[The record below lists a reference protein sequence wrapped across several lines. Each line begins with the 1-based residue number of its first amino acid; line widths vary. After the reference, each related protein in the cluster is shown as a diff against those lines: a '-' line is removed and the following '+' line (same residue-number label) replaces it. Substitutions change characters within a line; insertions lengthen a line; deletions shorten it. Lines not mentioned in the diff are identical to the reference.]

1 MQTLL
6 AVEPAEQVVEMMA
19 MVGEHQKAR
28 GNSQQLNGNT
38 LKEVVVEEH
47 YADSEHHRAA
57 DEGDGKEGYKKFV
70 LGKPREVAVA
80 VAIL

>member
-38 LKEVVVEEH
+38 LMEEVGEEH

-70 LGKPREVAVA
+70 LGKPKEVA